1 MGRSVWTVAGWA
13 FVIAAGLAW
22 PHAAACAAWAGTA
35 ALAAGLCA
43 VAALAARAAPERLRE
58 VLTGLGCACAAA
70 ALAVARTPAP
80 TSTADSPSLPVR
92 IEATLLSWH
101 HDDGTG
107 GWGRLGEVNWEGAPQ
122 RGRLPATTIQVAGTW
137 LGRVGLYPGQR
148 VTVEGVFEVRAGQPR
163 ISRALLREAA
173 GGRWMPLAALR
184 QRVHER
190 LHDVLPPDEAG
201 FAVALLIGMW
211 SEIAPQH
218 AESYRRFGLLH
229 LLAVSGLH
237 LWLWDALLRRG
248 LPRPLQFLR
257 MPGVTLM
264 AALAGFGPAVLR
276 AWAAIALRDFA
287 HRRAR
292 GLDPFRIWSAALFL
306 EVAFFAPERQGLGFV
321 LSYSATGALL
331 ATPSRPGAHLVR
343 RALQMSCAGFLGSA
357 PWLASAQGTL
367 EPWSIPFSPIFG
379 LLLPVRIL
387 LACAALLPGC
397 GAACGVA
404 LAGLSEIEQGTFA
417 LLSALP
423 GAPWPVTNLF
433 PGAILLAAGLGLVV
447 LRAGTACRPWRAVS
461 ALLAAG
467 ALLLVH
473 YPHQPGL
480 LALPVG
486 HGLGIVVCGA
496 ERTLLYDLGSRR
508 TRPQAVVD
516 RILFPELLRRRWP
529 APDRCVQSH
538 ADADHAAGLELLR
551 RRGLLR
557 EVRVGA
563 GEEILL
569 DGLAPFRVRVI
580 GCRAAVAQV
589 RNAAGPVL
597 EVRAARAEGG
607 EFRAV
612 LLGDQFGY
620 ALRELRAR
628 LDPGPVDLLLLPHH
642 GLTTDGCLELL
653 DHLRPREAWVSCDT
667 ANLPVPI
674 AAACAGRG
682 IPLRT
687 TVAGALQVGGFAVTG
702 AVAGRP
708 LPR

>member
-35 ALAAGLCA
+35 ALTAGLCA
-43 VAALAARAAPERLRE
+43 VAALAARAAPQRQRE
-58 VLTGLGCACAAA
+58 LLSGLGCAAAAA
-70 ALAVARTPAP
+70 ALAVARTPSPAP
-80 TSTADSPSLPVR
+80 AADSPPSPVR
-92 IEATLLSWH
+92 IEATMFSWH
-101 HDDGTG
+101 RDRGSE

-122 RGRLPATTIQVAGTW
+122 SSRLPTATILVAGSW
-137 LGRVGLYPGQR
+137 LGRAALRPGQR
-148 VTVEGVFEVRAGQPR
+148 VTVEGVFEVRAGQHR
-163 ISRALLREAA
+163 MSRALLREAA

-190 LHDVLPPDEAG
+190 LHDVLPPEEAG
-201 FAVALLIGMW
+201 FAVALLIGAW

-248 LPRPLQFLR
+248 LPRSLQFLR

-276 AWAAIALRDFA
+276 AWAALALRDFA

-306 EVAFFAPERQGLGFV
+306 EVAFFAPERQGLGFL

-331 ATPSRPGAHLVR
+331 AAPSRPGAHVAL

-387 LACAALLPGC
+387 LACVALLPGC

-417 LLSALP
+417 LISALP
-423 GAPWPVTNLF
+423 GAPWPVTNLL
-433 PGAILLAAGLGLVV
+433 PGAILLAAGLGLVA
-447 LRAGTACRPWRAVS
+447 LRAGTARRPWRAAS

-467 ALLLVH
+467 ALLLVR
-473 YPHQPGL
+473 YPHAPGL

-496 ERTLLYDLGSRR
+496 QRTLIYDLGSRR
-508 TRPQAVVD
+508 ASSTTVTD

-551 RRGLLR
+551 RRGLVR
-557 EVRVGA
+557 EVRVSA

-569 DGLAPFRVRVI
+569 DGLAPFQVRVL

-597 EVRAARAEGG
+597 EVRAERAAGG

-653 DHLRPREAWVSCDT
+653 DHLLPREAWASCDA
-667 ANLPVPI
+667 ANLPLPI
-674 AAACAGRG
+674 AAACARRG

-687 TVAGALQVGGFAVTG
+687 TSAGALHLDGFAVTTAG
-702 AVAGRP
+702 TGRP